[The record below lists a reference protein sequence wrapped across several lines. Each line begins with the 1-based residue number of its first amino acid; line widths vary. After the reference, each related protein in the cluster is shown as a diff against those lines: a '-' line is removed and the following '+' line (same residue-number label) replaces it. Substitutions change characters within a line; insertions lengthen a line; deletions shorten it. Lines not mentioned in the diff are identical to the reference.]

1 MMMYHRLFVIAG
13 LLSAYIGG
21 SSAQDQPV
29 QVLAFAGGDV
39 ILPCSFNISDKED
52 FPTVEWSKEGLKP
65 DVVFLY
71 RDGCEAYEMKN
82 PAFEYRTSLIMKEL
96 KDGNISLRISN
107 VQVSD
112 TGKYKCLIFQKNAIR
127 KVTKVELVVVA
138 VSEPK
143 LSVISVEGGDIALH
157 CEANCWLPEPQ
168 ITFLDD
174 KGKKISEENPK
185 REQDA
190 CGCFTVTRRAT
201 LQRATSSVT
210 CRVHQ
215 PEFNQTRET
224 TILIPA
230 CCMKSDL
237 QIVAITIGGTAGFLL
252 AAAGLIALLF
262 KPCGKFA
269 IVKQPVTRKSWDRS
283 ITCESDFLLTTD
295 NLVNCHTGQMSE
307 FLMDDETIKIQN
319 NKVTHYDRTTI
330 VRRHSTTTGD
340 GDVPKPSQLFLNHSP
355 DINNVTSVY
364 NPNPSS
370 ASTSINITKS
380 GNLPK
385 SRGSKIVIKRQDSFP
400 GPGHISQRNHRMY
413 SSPNILQLH
422 SPTSNPSSAL
432 SSHQMINS
440 SVSPHRNTR
449 LPQRRHSS
457 VLPHLAE
464 FNKHHNLLRNLPEG
478 DEQKSL
484 LRYENKRKRKLY

>member
-1 MMMYHRLFVIAG
+1 MYRRLFVIAG
-13 LLSAYIGG
+13 LLSAYIDG
-21 SSAQDQPV
+21 SPAHDPPV
-29 QVLAFAGGDV
+29 KILAFAGGDV
-39 ILPCSFNISDKED
+39 ILPCSFNISDNKD

-65 DVVFLY
+65 NVVFLY
-71 RDGCEAYEMKN
+71 RDGCETYEMKN

-112 TGKYKCLIFQKNAIR
+112 TGKYQCLILPKNAIR
-127 KVTKVELVVVA
+127 KVTTVELVVVA

-143 LSVISVEGGDIALH
+143 LSVISVEGGDITLH

-190 CGCFTVTRRAT
+190 RGCFTVTQRAT

-215 PEFNQTRET
+215 PEFNQTSET
-224 TILIPA
+224 TIVIPA
-230 CCMKSDL
+230 GCMKSDL
-237 QIVAITIGGTAGFLL
+237 QMVAITIGGTAVFFL
-252 AAAGLIALLF
+252 AAAGLITLLF
-262 KPCGKFA
+262 KTCGNFA
-269 IVKQPVTRKSWDRS
+269 IVKQPVTRKSSDRS

-295 NLVNCHTGQMSE
+295 NLVNGYTGQMNE

-319 NKVTHYDRTTI
+319 NKVTHYDRATI
-330 VRRHSTTTGD
+330 VRRYSTTT
-340 GDVPKPSQLFLNHSP
+340 
-355 DINNVTSVY
+355 
-364 NPNPSS
+364 
-370 ASTSINITKS
+370 
-380 GNLPK
+380 
-385 SRGSKIVIKRQDSFP
+385 P
-400 GPGHISQRNHRMY
+400 GPGHISQRNHRMF
-413 SSPNILQLH
+413 SSPDILQLH
-422 SPTSNPSSAL
+422 SPTYNPSSAL

-484 LRYENKRKRKLY
+484 LRNENKRKRQLY

>member
-1 MMMYHRLFVIAG
+1 
-13 LLSAYIGG
+13 
-21 SSAQDQPV
+21 
-29 QVLAFAGGDV
+29 
-39 ILPCSFNISDKED
+39 
-52 FPTVEWSKEGLKP
+52 
-65 DVVFLY
+65 
-71 RDGCEAYEMKN
+71 MKN
-82 PAFEYRTSLIMKEL
+82 PAFEYRTSLIVKEL

-112 TGKYKCLIFQKNAIR
+112 TGKYQCLIFQKNAIR

-157 CEANCWLPEPQ
+157 CEGNCWLPEPQ

-190 CGCFTVTRRAT
+190 RGCFTVTRRAT

-215 PEFNQTRET
+215 PEFNLTRET

-230 CCMKSDL
+230 GCIKSDL
-237 QIVAITIGGTAGFLL
+237 QMVVITIGGTAGFLL

-269 IVKQPVTRKSWDRS
+269 IVKQLETKKSSDRS
-283 ITCESDFLLTTD
+283 ITCESYHLLTTD
-295 NLVNCHTGQMSE
+295 NLVNGHNGQMNE

-319 NKVTHYDRTTI
+319 NKVTHYDRATI
-330 VRRHSTTTGD
+330 VRRHSTTT

-370 ASTSINITKS
+370 ASTSINTTKS
-380 GNLPK
+380 GNLLK

-400 GPGHISQRNHRMY
+400 DPGHISQRNHRMY
-413 SSPNILQLH
+413 SNPDILQLH

-440 SVSPHRNTR
+440 SVSPHRSTR

-457 VLPHLAE
+457 VLPHLTE
-464 FNKHHNLLRNLPEG
+464 FNNHHNLLRNLPEG
-478 DEQKSL
+478 DEQKGL
-484 LRYENKRKRKLY
+484 LRNENKRKRKLY